1 MQGFDDQQKR
11 LKQQIAAQEK
21 KVAESMAD
29 KKRVKAMEAAVE
41 EKRKSYNAA
50 TETAAKVEAKVLKVH
65 NKIME
70 LTEGKM
76 SKAREK
82 LDAVNNQITKVCANY
97 TTFQSLLFFIHWF

>member
-1 MQGFDDQQKR
+1 
-11 LKQQIAAQEK
+11 
-21 KVAESMAD
+21 MAD

-50 TETAAKVEAKVLKVH
+50 TETAAKVEARVQKVH
-65 NKIME
+65 SKIME

-82 LDAVNNQITKVCANY
+82 LDAVNNQITKV
-97 TTFQSLLFFIHWF
+97 

>member
-1 MQGFDDQQKR
+1 LFVLFFLKLLLQGFDDQQKR

-50 TETAAKVEAKVLKVH
+50 TETAAKVEARVQKVH
-65 NKIME
+65 SKIME

-76 SKAREK
+76 CKAREK
-82 LDAVNNQITKVCANY
+82 LDAVNNQITKV
-97 TTFQSLLFFIHWF
+97 